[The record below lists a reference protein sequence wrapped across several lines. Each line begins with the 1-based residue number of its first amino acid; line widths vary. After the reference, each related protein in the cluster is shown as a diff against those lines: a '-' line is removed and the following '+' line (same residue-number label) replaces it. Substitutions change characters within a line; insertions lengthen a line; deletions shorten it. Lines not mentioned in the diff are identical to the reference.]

1 MIHRRDEFRG
11 AQATIDKV
19 HQLAKD
25 GKINLFTQYQMAS
38 VKGDKNLE
46 SIDIKHDNNEIKN
59 LKTDYVLGFFGL
71 IMQLGPIANWGLNI
85 DKKTIEVDTE
95 KFETNQKGIYAVGD
109 ICNYPGKLKLILSG
123 FHEGALAARACFKL
137 ARPNEK
143 YRFEFTTSSKTIKER
158 LGVKKVIEL
167 YSANT
172 PNGKK
177 ISIMLEEIGYEY
189 KVINIDLNKGDQFK
203 PEFKKI
209 SPFSKIP
216 VIIDQDNNKNIF
228 ESGAI
233 LMYLAEQSGKFYD
246 TKDRLEINQWLMAQM
261 GYVGPMLG
269 QHHQF
274 HHYNPGKSQFGEER
288 YFKISKRIYEELDE
302 RLSKSRFLAGENY
315 TIADIGTFP
324 WIARHEWHDI
334 GLKNYKNLTR
344 WYVEISERE
353 AVKKGFKFMN
363 KDEVPPKP

>member
-1 MIHRRDEFRG
+1 M
-11 AQATIDKV
+11 
-19 HQLAKD
+19 
-25 GKINLFTQYQMAS
+25 
-38 VKGDKNLE
+38 
-46 SIDIKHDNNEIKN
+46 
-59 LKTDYVLGFFGL
+59 
-71 IMQLGPIANWGLNI
+71 
-85 DKKTIEVDTE
+85 
-95 KFETNQKGIYAVGD
+95 
-109 ICNYPGKLKLILSG
+109 
-123 FHEGALAARACFKL
+123 
-137 ARPNEK
+137 
-143 YRFEFTTSSKTIKER
+143 
-158 LGVKKVIEL
+158 IEL

-177 ISIMLEEIGYEY
+177 ISIMLEEIRYEY

-209 SPFSKIP
+209 SPLSKIP
-216 VIIDQDNNKNIF
+216 VIVDQDHNKNIF

-233 LMYLAEQSGKFYD
+233 LIYLAEQSGKFYD

-288 YFKISKRIYEELDE
+288 YFKISKRIYEELDA
-302 RLSKSRFLAGENY
+302 RLSRSRFLAGENY

-344 WYVEISERE
+344 WYNEISERE

>member
-1 MIHRRDEFRG
+1 
-11 AQATIDKV
+11 
-19 HQLAKD
+19 
-25 GKINLFTQYQMAS
+25 
-38 VKGDKNLE
+38 
-46 SIDIKHDNNEIKN
+46 
-59 LKTDYVLGFFGL
+59 
-71 IMQLGPIANWGLNI
+71 
-85 DKKTIEVDTE
+85 
-95 KFETNQKGIYAVGD
+95 
-109 ICNYPGKLKLILSG
+109 
-123 FHEGALAARACFKL
+123 
-137 ARPNEK
+137 
-143 YRFEFTTSSKTIKER
+143 
-158 LGVKKVIEL
+158 
-167 YSANT
+167 
-172 PNGKK
+172 
-177 ISIMLEEIGYEY
+177 MLEEIGYEY

-203 PEFKKI
+203 PKFKKI

-302 RLSKSRFLAGENY
+302 RLSQSRFLAGENY